1 MKQEEP
7 AEAQDSLANVQRGG
21 GGGGKVVSTTPTEKV
36 AEIDTS
42 IGRDKKKK
50 KNIRDNIRAL
60 EEKRKS
66 L

>member
-21 GGGGKVVSTTPTEKV
+21 GGKVVSTTPTEKV

-42 IGRDKKKK
+42 IDRDKKKK
-50 KNIRDNIRAL
+50 GK
-60 EEKRKS
+60 
-66 L
+66 